1 MTMRDEI
8 DRLIGIISA
17 RSNKYGDKLL
27 KFMER
32 YGLIGLA
39 GAEPWQLREF
49 IIEEFGEG
57 ALA

>member
-39 GAEPWQLREF
+39 GAEPLQLREF